1 MFQYAGD
8 VIPSLGKAMDPA
20 SFSVYFARLAPML
33 LKKVGKNC
41 TPAEKSFGVGST
53 AECLESLGGHLDP
66 YVDSLLNMFLNM
78 TKDEDED
85 VRNNAVYGAGEL
97 ALHGGKVRLPT
108 ESNPPEKQSLIVMMA
123 HLLPIHLY
131 GTWVDKFLAVF

>member
-1 MFQYAGD
+1 
-8 VIPSLGKAMDPA
+8 MDPA
-20 SFSVYFARLAPML
+20 TFSGYFTRLAPML

-53 AECLESLGGHLDP
+53 AECLESLAGHLDP

-97 ALHGGKVRLPT
+97 ALHGGKVSDLWKTRKTVNLSFSFTLISSIITPFRLKWS
-108 ESNPPEKQSLIVMMA
+108 ECA
-123 HLLPIHLY
+123 
-131 GTWVDKFLAVF
+131 